1 MGDAKVSTNFSTGK
15 YTDTGLSTKTSYVV
29 EKMTGSTSFANPTP
43 PLKEVTD
50 ANNAYIGAL
59 GKVEYGS
66 KEDTVIKNNLRAAL
80 VVLLKL
86 LADYVQTTS
95 NGDEA
100 IILSSGFDVN
110 RKPSTVGILDKPVN
124 FSVKPGKNKGS
135 MTVGCDKVD
144 SANYYE
150 IEYTEAPVTATS
162 VWRQH
167 TSTKS
172 KTDMDG
178 FISGVEYAYRM
189 CGAGSN
195 PARVWSDII
204 YSFVL

>member
-29 EKMTGSTSFANPTP
+29 EKMTGNTLFATPTP
-43 PLKEVTD
+43 SLKEITD
-50 ANNAYIGAL
+50 ANTNYMAAL
-59 GKVEYGS
+59 GKVQYGS

-80 VVLLKL
+80 VVLLKQ

-100 IILSSGFDVN
+100 VILSSGLDITK
-110 RKPSTVGILDKPVN
+110 KPTTVGVLDKPVN
-124 FSVKPGKNKGS
+124 FTVKPGKNKS
-135 MTVGCDKVD
+135 TIMASCDKVD

-150 IEYTEAPVTATS
+150 VEFTETPVTATS
-162 VWRQH
+162 VWRQR

-172 KTDMDG
+172 KMDIDG
-178 FISGVEYAYRM
+178 FISGVEYAFRM

-204 YSFVL
+204 NSFIL